1 MCIYFPKS
9 NSMFNDVDYTKCILL
24 LGATGRTGKEVL
36 HQALELGYYVTA
48 LVRDSSKIVLD
59 SPLLKIIEGDTRL
72 PSDLNR
78 AIEGCGAVIS
88 CLNISR
94 KSDFPWSPLRTPE
107 NFLSLT
113 MRSLINTCKEHG
125 VNRLI
130 FTSAWGVGDS
140 RPYTPGWFAWII
152 DNSNLS
158 AAYLEHE
165 RQEAMVR
172 NSGLNWTIIRPVGL
186 VNRKKTKPVR
196 YFLNNEGKP
205 AMTISRRDTARF
217 ILETLSDEKFYQ
229 TIPVISS

>member
-1 MCIYFPKS
+1 MS
-9 NSMFNDVDYTKCILL
+9 NDIDQSKRILL

-36 HQALELGYYVTA
+36 YQALDRGYPISA
-48 LVRDSSKIVLD
+48 LVRDGRKIEFE
-59 SPLLKIIEGDTRL
+59 SPQLNIIEGDTRL
-72 PSDLNR
+72 PADLNK

-113 MRSLINTCKEHG
+113 MRSLINTCKEHR

-140 RPYTPGWFAWII
+140 RPYTPGWFAWFI

-158 AAYLEHE
+158 AAYMEHE

-186 VNRKKTKPVR
+186 VNRKNPKPVK
-196 YFLNNEGKP
+196 YIFNNEGKP
-205 AMTISRRDTARF
+205 TLTISRRDTARF
-217 ILETLSDEKFYQ
+217 ILDTLEDQAFYN